1 MKPLNIKLGALPK
14 PPQPQLTPVPGA
26 PAPLQPV
33 NSTRPTASGSQNTAV
48 KSPKP
53 KKPGDGMAKSDAP
66 SNGISKLKIFMDGR
80 AGKKSQVQK

>member
-1 MKPLNIKLGALPK
+1 MKPINIKLGALPK

-33 NSTRPTASGSQNTAV
+33 NSTRPTAVGAQATV

-53 KKPGDGMAKSDAP
+53 KKPGDGMAKNDAP
-66 SNGISKLKIFMDGR
+66 SNGISKLKMFMEGR
-80 AGKKSQVQK
+80 VNKKTQVQK